1 MFVFNF
7 ASSIR
12 YKLLQEIETL
22 REIGREKKNNLEE
35 VEQFL
40 NDQVVNNKQLEELI
54 KRSEKELGTIQEK
67 QRKITEAID
76 IYGIEVKATETNFKL
91 YFL

>member
-1 MFVFNF
+1 MMFFSNF
-7 ASSIR
+7 ASNIR
-12 YKLLQEIETL
+12 HKLLQEIETL

-40 NDQVVNNKQLEELI
+40 KDQVVNNKQLEELI
-54 KRSEKELGTIQEK
+54 KQSEKELGTVQEK

-76 IYGIEVKATETNFKL
+76 IYGIEVKAIEEKF
-91 YFL
+91 